1 MRTLM
6 TDLDIVKVA
15 DRLEEWRRW
24 PGDDRDSAGHLQ
36 RKVNS
41 AAVVGSDD
49 IPADVVTLNSRVR
62 VIDLTDAGDATYA
75 LVLAPHVG
83 TATDAISMM
92 SPLGA
97 ALLGRREGDEIESW
111 LDRGRRR
118 LRIEAVLFQPEAAAR
133 PCAREAIQEGGEE
146 GF

>member
-1 MRTLM
+1 MRTLV
-6 TDLDIVKVA
+6 TDLDMVKVA

-24 PGDDRDSAGHLQ
+24 PGDDRDSVDHLQ
-36 RKVNS
+36 RKVNN
-41 AAVVGSDD
+41 AAVVRSND

-62 VIDLTDAGDATYA
+62 VIDLADASAATYT

-83 TATDAISMM
+83 TATDVISMM

-111 LDRGRRR
+111 LYRGPRR
-118 LRIEAVLFQPEAAAR
+118 LRIQAVVFQPEAAAR
-133 PCAREAIQEGGEE
+133 PSARQAIQDGGE
-146 GF
+146 